1 MYEVKLLKHQWD
13 AINSKYKYT
22 LMLGGIGSGK
32 STLGAYWCI
41 MKKQTSPK
49 SLGFIGATTYSQ
61 LRNATM
67 ATVFRELQ
75 NLEIPFS
82 YNQSTGQLNMGGKL
96 FLCKSLE
103 NYDPLRGIE
112 IGEMWIDEGAYIK
125 KEAFDMMIGRLRD
138 KKGDLTSLITTS
150 PNGFNWVYDYFHSS
164 GQFYNDKYFYYV
176 KAKTRDNKYL
186 PDGYIESLLDQY
198 DSKMIKQELEGEF
211 VNVTQ
216 GRVYYAFDRDIHC
229 KEVKDNGKD
238 PIYAGMD
245 FNVNPMTA
253 SIFQFYDNKFYVIDE
268 FYLKDSNTPEMCRKI
283 KDKYGEGVKII
294 PDSTSAKRSTAGVS
308 DFEIIKRNGFEIM
321 STRNP
326 YVIDR
331 VNNANRL
338 FEHNRVII
346 NPCCKK
352 TINDLEKVSWREG
365 KNEIDQVTD
374 KMLTHISDALTYGL
388 WKLAPLKRVT
398 GGLTIGSTI

>member
-1 MYEVKLLKHQWD
+1 
-13 AINSKYKYT
+13 
-22 LMLGGIGSGK
+22 
-32 STLGAYWCI
+32 
-41 MKKQTSPK
+41 
-49 SLGFIGATTYSQ
+49 
-61 LRNATM
+61 
-67 ATVFRELQ
+67 
-75 NLEIPFS
+75 
-82 YNQSTGQLNMGGKL
+82 
-96 FLCKSLE
+96 
-103 NYDPLRGIE
+103 
-112 IGEMWIDEGAYIK
+112 
-125 KEAFDMMIGRLRD
+125 
-138 KKGDLTSLITTS
+138 
-150 PNGFNWVYDYFHSS
+150 
-164 GQFYNDKYFYYV
+164 
-176 KAKTRDNKYL
+176 
-186 PDGYIESLLDQY
+186 
-198 DSKMIKQELEGEF
+198 
-211 VNVTQ
+211 
-216 GRVYYAFDRDIHC
+216 
-229 KEVKDNGKD
+229 
-238 PIYAGMD
+238 MD

-283 KDKYGEGVKII
+283 KDKYGEGVNII

-308 DFEIIKRNGFEIM
+308 DFEIIKRNGFKIM